1 MKRIRAFRLG
11 GLGEIRQIETLLNRD
26 DAARMG
32 VFATSV
38 IRRRPL
44 ASPEAAG
51 PAAFENSATEAGRSD
66 GFMVSL
72 VQRGGEPPWVTFR
85 SGLN

>member
-32 VFATSV
+32 VFATSFRLA
-38 IRRRPL
+38 RRFDDKRDPAKAARL
-44 ASPEAAG
+44 A
-51 PAAFENSATEAGRSD
+51 RSRGSG
-66 GFMVSL
+66 GF
-72 VQRGGEPPWVTFR
+72 
-85 SGLN
+85 